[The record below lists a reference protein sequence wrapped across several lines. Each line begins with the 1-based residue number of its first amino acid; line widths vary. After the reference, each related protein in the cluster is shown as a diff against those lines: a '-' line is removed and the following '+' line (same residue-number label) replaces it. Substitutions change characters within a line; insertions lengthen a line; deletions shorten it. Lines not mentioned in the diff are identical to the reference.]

1 MDTLI
6 YLEYERLKVKYK
18 EAYSNYDDIIAEKE
32 RLFEM
37 TQPHGIRYDGERV
50 SGGANK
56 NPFDEYL
63 IAKEQSRIDER
74 LEEARAI
81 LEDRKQILDAKKRDL
96 RESKDVYDKIY
107 RLKFIERWKICRI
120 ATFVSY
126 SEPQIYRIIRS
137 IKRRIKDDSK

>member
-1 MDTLI
+1 MI
-6 YLEYERLKVKYK
+6 YLEYERLKTKYN
-18 EAYSNYDDIIAEKE
+18 EAYNAYDEIIAEKE

-50 SGGANK
+50 SGGGNK

-81 LEDRKQILDAKKRDL
+81 LEDRKLILDAKKRDL

-107 RLKFIERWKICRI
+107 RLKFIERWKIYRI

-126 SEPQIYRIIRS
+126 SEPQIYRIIKA